1 MAAVKK
7 KIKSTTLTRSGKV
20 RLGAIG
26 VKQLNVMLESARPKM
41 QDKIR
46 NRLKLIK

>member
-26 VKQLNVMLESARPKM
+26 IKGLEKMLETACPKM